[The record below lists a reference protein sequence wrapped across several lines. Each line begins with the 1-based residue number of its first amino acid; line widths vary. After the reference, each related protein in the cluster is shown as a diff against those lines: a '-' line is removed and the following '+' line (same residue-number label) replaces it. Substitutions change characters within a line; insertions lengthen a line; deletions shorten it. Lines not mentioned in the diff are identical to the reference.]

1 MGVLNKQS
9 INKQVWA
16 RSHHLPSHWWSFFL
30 LSLKY
35 SMMQSLDLF
44 SSLTTFTFLVCS
56 YSLVTPK
63 FISQAYCAFWI
74 PDQYI
79 YLTSSLGYLV
89 DIPDLT
95 STKTNGLPSLSNLK
109 LHPTIQKSWHPW
121 RLSLSLLTWNLLEN
135 PVFST
140 FKTNIKLN
148 QFSPPPLLPPYFK
161 LSSLFASSITPLW
174 FKQRDQLK
182 PMSHLSFA
190 QNPPPPP
197 PPHIS
202 LLCNPQIWQLCLY
215 LTLFA
220 LYTLC
225 LECSSLR

>member
-1 MGVLNKQS
+1 MLFEFQ
-9 INKQVWA
+9 IN
-16 RSHHLPSHWWSFFL
+16 
-30 LSLKY
+30 
-35 SMMQSLDLF
+35 
-44 SSLTTFTFLVCS
+44 
-56 YSLVTPK
+56 
-63 FISQAYCAFWI
+63 IS
-74 PDQYI
+74 I

-182 PMSHLSFA
+182 PKSCHTFPLLKTLLLPHTLAFYVTSNMAALPLPYIVCTLHPVPGMLFPQVTAWLISSLSSICSNDSFLMRSWVTFIKL
-190 QNPPPPP
+190 
-197 PPHIS
+197 PHM
-202 LLCNPQIWQLCLY
+202 P
-215 LTLFA
+215 
-220 LYTLC
+220 TLC
-225 LECSSLR
+225 TPYSLILPFFILFFP